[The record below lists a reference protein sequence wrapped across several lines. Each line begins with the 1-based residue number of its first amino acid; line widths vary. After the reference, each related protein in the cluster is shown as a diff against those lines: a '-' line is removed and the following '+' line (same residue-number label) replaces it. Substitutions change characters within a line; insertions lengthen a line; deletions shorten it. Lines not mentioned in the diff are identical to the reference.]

1 MKKLVVLGLFALS
14 FLATARTI
22 SNKSDMPF
30 PECDP
35 CPFVR

>member
-1 MKKLVVLGLFALS
+1 MKKLVMFALVAVS

-22 SNKSDMPF
+22 QRDNPT
-30 PECDP
+30 PTCAP

>member
-1 MKKLVVLGLFALS
+1 MKKLVLFALIAVS

-22 SNKSDMPF
+22 QRDNPA
-30 PECDP
+30 PTCHP

>member
-1 MKKLVVLGLFALS
+1 MKKLVLFALVAFS

-22 SNKSDMPF
+22 QKDNGAPGCS
-30 PECDP
+30 P

>member
-1 MKKLVVLGLFALS
+1 MKKLVMLALVAVS

-22 SNKSDMPF
+22 QRDNPTPTCS
-30 PECDP
+30 P

>member
-1 MKKLVVLGLFALS
+1 MKKLVLCALIAVS

-22 SNKSDMPF
+22 QRDNPI
-30 PECDP
+30 PECMP

>member
-1 MKKLVVLGLFALS
+1 MKKLVMFALIAVS

-22 SNKSDMPF
+22 QRENPTPTCS
-30 PECDP
+30 P

>member
-1 MKKLVVLGLFALS
+1 MRKLVLFALLAVS

-22 SNKSDMPF
+22 QRDNPVPDCM
-30 PECDP
+30 P

>member
-1 MKKLVVLGLFALS
+1 MKKLVLFALIAVS

-22 SNKSDMPF
+22 QRDNPV
-30 PECDP
+30 PGCWP